1 MAEMK
6 ADPAWKIEVPK
17 NENIATMLS
26 YSPEYYKQRI
36 KKLGFIGKDTILLD
50 AGCGAGYWSVA
61 ASYLNKKVCGVD
73 LTEKYLSYAKTF
85 KKKFNRK
92 NIDLKSGKI
101 EKLPYKDNYFDYI
114 ICYSVW
120 MFTDKEK
127 ALKEFYR
134 VLKPSGKIYLGSIIG
149 YSWYPRLIIQGIG
162 QGKISL
168 VADCLRAM
176 SKKIP
181 STAMGTKKILEDNGF
196 SAIKLSSDANIGNK
210 KIKVKPIY
218 NAKRWGFWEIFEV
231 LAYKKGRNE
240 N

>member
-1 MAEMK
+1 MAEIDK
-6 ADPAWKIEVPK
+6 VWKIEIPE
-17 NENIATMLS
+17 NQNIAIMLS
-26 YSPEYYKQRI
+26 FPPKYYKDRI
-36 KKLGFIGKDTILLD
+36 NKLGFVGKDTVLLD
-50 AGCGAGYWSVA
+50 AGCGAGYWSIA
-61 ASYLNKKVCGVD
+61 ASYFNKKVCGID
-73 LTEKYLSYAKTF
+73 LAEKYLSYAKTL
-85 KKKFNRK
+85 KKKFNRA

-134 VLKPSGKIYLGSIIG
+134 VLKPSRKIYLGSIIG
-149 YSWYPRLIIQGIG
+149 YSWYPRLIVQGIG

-168 VADCLRAM
+168 VVDCVRAM
-176 SKKIP
+176 YKKIP
-181 STAMGTKKILEDNGF
+181 STAIGTKKILEDNGF

-231 LAYKKGRNE
+231 LAEKNQ
-240 N
+240 